1 MDGVEKIK
9 EILESWSGGWGITEA
24 QPVLGRMREEKRK
37 KALEQMPGLSAL
49 LCCVLPYYAG
59 EEEGNLSLYARGEDY
74 HQVAGRY
81 LEESCKQL
89 EELFPGHTFRGYAD
103 ISPYPEVYAC
113 ARSGLGKI
121 GQNGLLITPQ
131 WGSYVFCCL
140 IACDLPLTG
149 GKEPEPCRGCG
160 LCRAA
165 CPGGALTEEGK
176 LMESRCLSALTQ
188 SRGELSPWQEDLI
201 ARSKRIWGCDI
212 CQQVCP
218 ENKGVKTSYIAEFT
232 ENITKSIEK
241 QDLEGLS
248 DRAFRKKYAGKAFS
262 FRGIKPLKRNLEL
275 KEKKE

>member
-1 MDGVEKIK
+1 MDGMEKIK
-9 EILESWSGGWGITEA
+9 EILESWSGGWGITDA
-24 QPVLGRMREEKRK
+24 QPVLGRMGEENRK
-37 KALEQMPGLSAL
+37 KALEQVPGLSAL

-89 EELFPGHTFRGYAD
+89 EELFSGHTFRGYAD

-131 WGSYVFCCL
+131 WGSYVFCCI

-149 GKEPEPCRGCG
+149 GEEPEPCRGCG
-160 LCRAA
+160 LCRAS

-188 SRGELSPWQEDLI
+188 SRRELPPWQEDLI

-275 KEKKE
+275 KEKQE